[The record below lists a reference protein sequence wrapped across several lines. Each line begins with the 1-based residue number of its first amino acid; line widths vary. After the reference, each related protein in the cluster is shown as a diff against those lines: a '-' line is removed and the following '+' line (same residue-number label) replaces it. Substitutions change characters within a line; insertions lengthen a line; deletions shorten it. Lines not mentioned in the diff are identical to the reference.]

1 MATTKQTPSS
11 KPQPP
16 ATPTVESAEAVVSQ
30 LAQRREQ
37 LVAERTAAVD
47 HTGTYAYDAHV
58 KADEKALAALDEI
71 AATVLRCDTA
81 LREIDHAVAE
91 ASRQLVIARQA
102 EAAEQDKTDALALRK
117 VVTEIDA
124 AMKYADKH
132 MALAITAL
140 NAVNV
145 ALGELHKAGSAF
157 PTDMQFAANA
167 ERALKTALMQ
177 LPRHWWRD
185 FGEHLAPSERR
196 TFSSFWGKMQESL
209 EAGIKQRLGE
219 AERTDVEAA

>member
-102 EAAEQDKTDALALRK
+102 EAAEQDKADALALRQT
-117 VVTEIDA
+117 VNEIGE
-124 AMKYADKH
+124 AMRFADLHFGK
-132 MALAITAL
+132 AIEAL
-140 NAVNV
+140 NAVHG
-145 ALGELHKAGSAF
+145 ALDQLHASGSDF
-157 PTDMQFAANA
+157 PTHMQFAANA
-167 ERALKTALMQ
+167 ERALKTMLMR
-177 LPRHWWRD
+177 LPRVWWRD
-185 FGEHLAPSERR
+185 FGEHIAPLERR
-196 TFSSFWGKMQESL
+196 TFESFWAKMQKPL

-219 AERTDVEAA
+219 GERTDTEAA